1 MAVQAQYRLNA
12 FSEEHEQLLQHQTSN
27 LMIQNP
33 LMAGGT
39 ESDLT
44 SCNAY
49 GYLKRTR
56 DNEIMFANSN
66 HLQHQ
71 NQRSKLLVAD
81 NASGFGTASTSGRHA
96 DQDLDSYIDNQ
107 SLELRAFIRLQN
119 QKLRAMVGLIVEKQ
133 ILRKV
138 EEKEREL
145 ERAKRVRRELEEKVK
160 QKSEENQMWFN
171 VAKQSEA
178 TVFSLRQSLVQLL
191 LYNNND
197 GNNNHNH
204 AIEGFGETNGVD
216 DIDDAQSPIQQLIKN
231 CKGCG
236 GGDASVLL
244 LPCRHLCLCKHC
256 EFRFNCCP
264 VCNSVKNAA
273 LNVFY
278 S

>member
-1 MAVQAQYRLNA
+1 MAVQAQ
-12 FSEEHEQLLQHQTSN
+12 HGQQLQQYQTSN
-27 LMIQNP
+27 LMTQNP

-49 GYLKRTR
+49 GFRKRNR
-56 DNEIMFANSN
+56 DNNDFIMFASLN
-66 HLQHQ
+66 HHQQHQ
-71 NQRSKLLVAD
+71 NQLTKFLVVE
-81 NASGFGTASTSGRHA
+81 NPSGSCPASTSGRYA
-96 DQDLDSYIDNQ
+96 DDLDLNSYLDGQN
-107 SLELRAFIRLQN
+107 LELKAFIQLQN
-119 QKLRAMVGLIVEKQ
+119 EKLRAMVGLIMEER
-133 ILRKV
+133 IMRKV

-145 ERAKRVRRELEEKVK
+145 ERAKRVKRELEEKVK

-178 TVFSLRQSLVQLL
+178 SVFSLRQSLVQVL

-197 GNNNHNH
+197 HE
-204 AIEGFGETNGVD
+204 IEGFGETNGED
-216 DIDDAQSPIQQLIKN
+216 DEAESLRQQVMMKT

-236 GGDASVLL
+236 GGDVSVLV

-256 EFRFNCCP
+256 EFRLNCCP

-273 LNVFY
+273 LNVLY